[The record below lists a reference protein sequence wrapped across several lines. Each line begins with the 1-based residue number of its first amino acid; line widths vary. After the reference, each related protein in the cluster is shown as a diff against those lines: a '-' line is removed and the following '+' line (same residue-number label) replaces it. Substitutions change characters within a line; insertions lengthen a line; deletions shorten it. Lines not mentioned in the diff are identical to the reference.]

1 MDLSVIIVA
10 AGSGKRMGFDKLLAV
25 LAGKP
30 VLQHSIEAFEQH
42 PDVGEVIVVCPED
55 RFNKLNIKATSKP
68 IIQVNGG
75 SERHLSVAKGI
86 EKVALPSRYIA
97 VHDGARPLIS
107 QEQITAIYQAAV
119 TTGAAASARPATET
133 MKQADSQGVVQAD
146 VNRDQVWIMETPQ
159 IFNAEMLKDAY
170 NEVTKQDCLVTDEV
184 SAMQIIKAPVQ
195 LVQNSSANPKITY
208 PSDLLIV
215 EALLQNSVS

>member
-1 MDLSVIIVA
+1 
-10 AGSGKRMGFDKLLAV
+10 
-25 LAGKP
+25 
-30 VLQHSIEAFEQH
+30 
-42 PDVGEVIVVCPED
+42 
-55 RFNKLNIKATSKP
+55 
-68 IIQVNGG
+68 
-75 SERHLSVAKGI
+75 
-86 EKVALPSRYIA
+86 
-97 VHDGARPLIS
+97 
-107 QEQITAIYQAAV
+107 
-119 TTGAAASARPATET
+119 
-133 MKQADSQGVVQAD
+133 
-146 VNRDQVWIMETPQ
+146 METPQ